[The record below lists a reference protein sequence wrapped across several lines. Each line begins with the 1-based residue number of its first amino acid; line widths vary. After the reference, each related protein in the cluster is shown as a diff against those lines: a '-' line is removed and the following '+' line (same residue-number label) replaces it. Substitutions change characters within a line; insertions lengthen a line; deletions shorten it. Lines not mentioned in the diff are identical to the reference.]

1 MKKNQIIN
9 LHEPSFNNIEKKYLY
24 ECIKSGYVSSVG
36 KYVNIFEYSRFLDT
50 FSIQPSLLGKNPTT

>member
-36 KYVNIFEYSRFLDT
+36 KYVNIFEKKLAKFVKSKYCVSYSV
-50 FSIQPSLLGKNPTT
+50 SS